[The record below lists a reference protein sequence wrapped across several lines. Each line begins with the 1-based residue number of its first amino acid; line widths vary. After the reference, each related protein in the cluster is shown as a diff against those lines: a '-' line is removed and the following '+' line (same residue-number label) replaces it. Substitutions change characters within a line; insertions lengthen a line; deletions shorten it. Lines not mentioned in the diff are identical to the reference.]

1 MAPIVACAVNGNSV
15 ITWLRGVAPI
25 VAVVGAAWALN
36 GHLERIE
43 AKVEHN
49 ADLLQRNAVAIQRNA
64 QALERTAAAMDKLQE
79 SMALLN
85 GLFAEHT
92 RSMINSPAASPT

>member
-1 MAPIVACAVNGNSV
+1 MSVEPIIAGSVNRSSV

-36 GHLERIE
+36 GHLGRIE

-64 QALERTAAAMDKLQE
+64 EALERSAQAIAKLQA
-79 SMALLN
+79 SMSSLK
-85 GLFAEHT
+85 GRFAEPMRGHE
-92 RSMINSPAASPT
+92 

>member
-1 MAPIVACAVNGNSV
+1 MEPIIACAVNGHSV
-15 ITWLRGVAPI
+15 IAWLRDVAPI

-36 GHLERIE
+36 GHLGRIE

-64 QALERTAAAMDKLQE
+64 EALERSAQAIAKLQA
-79 SMALLN
+79 SMSSLT
-85 GLFAEHT
+85 GRFAEPVRGHE
-92 RSMINSPAASPT
+92 